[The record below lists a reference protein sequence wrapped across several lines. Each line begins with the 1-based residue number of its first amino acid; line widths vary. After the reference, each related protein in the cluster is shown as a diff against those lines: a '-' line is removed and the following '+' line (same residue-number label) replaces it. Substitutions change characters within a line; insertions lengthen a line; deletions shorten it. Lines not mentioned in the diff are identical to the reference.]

1 MIELIP
7 WAVFILFI
15 IAALWLDL
23 AILHTKDTEIPIHL
37 ALKMAGFW
45 IALALMFGVGVYYV
59 RGAESALM
67 YFTGFLIEKS
77 LSLDNLFVFILI
89 FNYFRIPGMYQPKVL
104 FLGILGAIV
113 MRLTFILAGI
123 ALIKEFYWM
132 IYVFGVFLIY
142 TGGKLAM
149 TGEIKVH
156 PEKSLVYR
164 LFRQIMPVH
173 AGFRGSDFFVKLD
186 GRWAA
191 TPMFVAVL
199 MIETSDVIF
208 AVDSIPA
215 IMAITLDPFIIYTSN
230 IFAILGL
237 RSLFFALAGLMRM
250 FHYLNYGLSLI
261 LVALGIKMTLSGF
274 FHIPVLLSLGFIAAT
289 LLTCVLL
296 SLRFPKVEQQETESE

>member
-7 WAVFILFI
+7 WAAFIIFI

-37 ALKMAGFW
+37 ALKMAAFW
-45 IALALMFGVGVYYV
+45 IILALLFDVGIYFVYGPEKALMFL
-59 RGAESALM
+59 A
-67 YFTGFLIEKS
+67 GFLVEKS

-89 FNYFRIPGMYQPKVL
+89 FTYFQVPAKYQLKAL
-104 FLGILGAIV
+104 FLGILGAII

-123 ALIKEFYWM
+123 ALISKFHWM
-132 IYVFGVFLIY
+132 IYVFGVLLIY
-142 TGGKLAM
+142 TGAKLSVA
-149 TGEIKVH
+149 GDIKVH
-156 PEKSLVYR
+156 PEKNLALR
-164 LFRQIMPVH
+164 LFKRIMPTVSYFH
-173 AGFRGSDFFVKLD
+173 GSDFFVKID

-191 TPMFVAVL
+191 TPLLVTVI

-237 RSLFFALAGLMRM
+237 RALFFALSGLMRM

-261 LVALGIKMTLSGF
+261 LVSLGLKMTFSGF
-274 FHIPVLLSLGFIAAT
+274 IHVPVLLSLGFIATT

-296 SLRFPKVEQQETESE
+296 SLRYPKEKEGGP

>member
-1 MIELIP
+1 MLELIP
-7 WAVFILFI
+7 WAAFILFI

-23 AILHTKDTEIPIHL
+23 VILHTKDTEIPIQL
-37 ALKMAGFW
+37 ALKMSAFW
-45 IALALMFGVGVYYV
+45 VSLAMMFCVGVYFWK
-59 RGAESALM
+59 GPETALV
-67 YFTGFLIEKS
+67 FLTGYLIEES
-77 LSLDNLFVFILI
+77 LSLDNLFVFIII
-89 FNYFRIPGMYQPKVL
+89 FNYFQVPAKYQPKVL
-104 FLGILGAIV
+104 FLGILGAII

-123 ALIKEFYWM
+123 ALISNFHWM

-142 TGGKLAM
+142 TGAKLSMA
-149 TGEIKVH
+149 GDINVH
-156 PEKSLVYR
+156 PEKNLALR
-164 LFRQIMPVH
+164 LFKKIMPTVTYFH
-173 AGFRGSDFFVKLD
+173 GSDFFVKVD

-191 TPMFVAVL
+191 TPLFVAVI

-237 RSLFFALAGLMRM
+237 RSLFFALSGLMRM

-261 LVALGIKMTLSGF
+261 LVVLGLKMTLSGYI
-274 FHIPVLLSLGFIAAT
+274 HVPVLLSLGFIATT

-296 SLRFPKVEQQETESE
+296 SLRFPKEKEAEPE